1 LTRRSSDGK
10 AKKEQR
16 KCAPAGTFRTIKLKN
31 KSGHVFTVEQVKAF
45 ALKSY
50 PEAIFIETY
59 EQFTG
64 KAV

>member
-1 LTRRSSDGK
+1 M
-10 AKKEQR
+10 
-16 KCAPAGTFRTIKLKN
+16 KN